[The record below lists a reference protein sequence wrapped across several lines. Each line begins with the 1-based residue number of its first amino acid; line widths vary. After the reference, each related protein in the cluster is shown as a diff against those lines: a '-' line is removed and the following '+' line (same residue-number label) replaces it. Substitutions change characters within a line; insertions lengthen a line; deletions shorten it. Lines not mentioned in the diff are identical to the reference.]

1 MSTAQRKGRRIM
13 IRTTCTTDLLWSGDT
28 LTVHLTGEIDH
39 HAAAAVRETIDREI
53 CRVRPKTTV
62 LDLSGIEFMD
72 SSGLGLILGRYTKAR
87 ELGTEVIIKN
97 PSKRTEKIFRMAGAD
112 KFIKITHDKEN
123 KR

>member
-1 MSTAQRKGRRIM
+1 MENLELFFRDDVLTAK
-13 IRTTCTTDLLWSGDT
+13 LKS
-28 LTVHLTGEIDH
+28 EIDH
-39 HAAAAVRETIDREI
+39 HSAAAVREKIDEMLF
-53 CRVRPKTTV
+53 VKRPEALV
-62 LDLSGIEFMD
+62 FELSEVNFMD

-123 KR
+123 KI